1 MALKPGQ
8 AAWPAWIPNFI
19 LSFFSL
25 CPLPLLSRSRSI
37 VCFSSASIAFMF
49 RSPLIIKFP
58 RNYGKTQQQS
68 ALRWLS
74 ALTDSNAIRK
84 REDTMSFRSVGSK
97 SVGFTNFLTLSL
109 SLVKSGFIRGRKGRT
124 RREEGKKKI
133 EAEGNISGRH
143 IVGAYRQACIVG
155 FSPRWIHERR
165 RGMWMV
171 TSEKGT
177 TVTDRSFEDANHT
190 ANVCVRRCGRNACG
204 NRVRRRGTTKQKE
217 IGLRPSIETAAD
229 LPSPAEKHAVQT
241 KQIGVTGLTHMQR
254 ETPPANPPH
263 HPRAQPTHVL

>member
-1 MALKPGQ
+1 
-8 AAWPAWIPNFI
+8 
-19 LSFFSL
+19 
-25 CPLPLLSRSRSI
+25 
-37 VCFSSASIAFMF
+37 
-49 RSPLIIKFP
+49 
-58 RNYGKTQQQS
+58 
-68 ALRWLS
+68 
-74 ALTDSNAIRK
+74 
-84 REDTMSFRSVGSK
+84 
-97 SVGFTNFLTLSL
+97 
-109 SLVKSGFIRGRKGRT
+109 
-124 RREEGKKKI
+124 
-133 EAEGNISGRH
+133 
-143 IVGAYRQACIVG
+143 
-155 FSPRWIHERR
+155 
-165 RGMWMV
+165 MV

>member
-1 MALKPGQ
+1 
-8 AAWPAWIPNFI
+8 
-19 LSFFSL
+19 
-25 CPLPLLSRSRSI
+25 
-37 VCFSSASIAFMF
+37 
-49 RSPLIIKFP
+49 
-58 RNYGKTQQQS
+58 
-68 ALRWLS
+68 
-74 ALTDSNAIRK
+74 
-84 REDTMSFRSVGSK
+84 MSFRSVGSK

-229 LPSPAEKHAVQT
+229 PLPRGETRRANQTNRGDRFDTHAEGDT
-241 KQIGVTGLTHMQR
+241 SG
-254 ETPPANPPH
+254 ESSTPPTRATDPCPIKRRQ
-263 HPRAQPTHVL
+263 PR